1 MSRVF
6 VPDRQLLFL
15 PLRRCSYCGATTS
28 GATGCGATGVPL
40 HVEHIVPRTQGR
52 SDRVSNLTLA
62 CNPCTNRKETQTAA
76 EFGYPGV
83 QAQARVPLTA
93 AAAVNTTCWAL
104 YRRLQA
110 MRLSLETGTGGRT
123 KWHRSQRAIP
133 KTHWLDAACASATT
147 PRRLRW
153 HHTYPLLI
161 QATGRGTRQIGGTNA
176 SGFPIRH
183 RTRQRRVCGFQTGD
197 LVWAVLPTGRYAG
210 VPIGRVTIRQR
221 PSFRVNGIDVH
232 RKYCTLVQRGD
243 GDTFH
248 AGSMPSSPSPDAD

>member
-15 PLRRCSYCGATTS
+15 PLRRCSYC

-52 SDRVSNLTLA
+52 SDWVSNLTLA

-76 EFGYPGV
+76 EFGYPDV

-133 KTHWLDAACASATT
+133 QTQWLGAACGRAHPPPPPASRPT
-147 PRRLRW
+147 P
-153 HHTYPLLI
+153 TPLIL
-161 QATGRGTRQIGGTNA
+161 GPP
-176 SGFPIRH
+176 SG
-183 RTRQRRVCGFQTGD
+183 
-197 LVWAVLPTGRYAG
+197 
-210 VPIGRVTIRQR
+210 
-221 PSFRVNGIDVH
+221 
-232 RKYCTLVQRGD
+232 
-243 GDTFH
+243 
-248 AGSMPSSPSPDAD
+248 